1 MKKIV
6 VKIGT
11 NALTREDGSL
21 NIEVMTSLVAQLAEL
36 RKEHDVLLVT
46 SGAMGAGR
54 SILKKELQYDEVT
67 SRQLFAVVGQVKLM
81 EIYSKL
87 FAEHGLIVAQMLAT
101 REDFENRTHA
111 LNTKNCIEA
120 LFREKI
126 VPVMNENDF
135 VCIEELM
142 FTDNDELAGIVSKML
157 FADVLIILSNI
168 DGVYDE
174 QGVVVKEFGYDEEM
188 PKNVVSSSKSA
199 FGKGG
204 MQSKFRVAQNIAGHG
219 TDVYIA
225 NSKEENA
232 VLRIA
237 NGEEIGTRF
246 IAKKN

>member
-11 NALTREDGSL
+11 NALTNDDGNL
-21 NIEVMTSLVAQLAEL
+21 NMDVMTSLVAQLAEL
-36 RKEHDVLLVT
+36 RKENDVLLVT

-54 SILKKELQYDEVT
+54 SILKKELSYDEVT
-67 SRQLFAVVGQVKLM
+67 KRQLFAVVGQVKLM

-101 REDFENRTHA
+101 KQDFENRTHA
-111 LNTKNCIEA
+111 LNTKNCIES
-120 LFREKI
+120 LFRERI
-126 VPVMNENDF
+126 IPVMNENDF

-142 FTDNDELAGIVSKML
+142 FTDNDELAGIISKML
-157 FADVLIILSNI
+157 FADAFVILSNVE
-168 DGVYDE
+168 GVYDE
-174 QGVVVKEFGYDEEM
+174 SGKVVREFDCDAEL
-188 PKNVVSSSKSA
+188 PPHIQTSDKSS

-204 MQSKFRVAQNIAGHG
+204 MQTKFKMAQTVAAHG

-225 NSKEENA
+225 NSKEDDV
-232 VLRIA
+232 VLRA
-237 NGEEIGTRF
+237 VAGEAVGTHF